1 MRSENSAIAAF
12 HGLSEQEAAERIR
25 RLHAQGWSVPQLART
40 FVIAEREVEKIVE
53 PKAVRP

>member
-1 MRSENSAIAAF
+1 VNSAIAAF